1 MEHYKIS
8 KSLNN
13 SNLSKLVAKKLFNIL
28 PTEKS
33 CISKIKNTSV
43 EDLEDLD
50 IFLSMYNL

>member
-28 PTEKS
+28 PTKKS